1 MLSLY
6 RKFAMD
12 VASIKRPRK
21 MHFAGCELYPNE
33 RRELVCKT
41 NQSEFIVADDV
52 YVYYADDDAIW
63 YSRCEDLSRGMDIV
77 YRIDVNNIY
86 DRRKGIIDDDT
97 YFLYVENGYMYC
109 ENNMGDSLKL
119 CALESIDSL
128 SNLTGRKKELSIKNV
143 ENALGSEIGF
153 RRYTD
158 TEFYKDINELHS
170 LVGALD
176 EERKAEIYTSSISAK
191 IIAKVIKMCCEM
203 NKNISRPL
211 QKIIEKEIV

>member
-12 VASIKRPRK
+12 AASIKRPRK

-63 YSRCEDLSRGMDIV
+63 YSRCEDLSKGMDLV

-86 DRRKGIIDDDT
+86 DRKKGIIDDDT
-97 YFLYVENGYMYC
+97 YFLYVKDGYIYC
-109 ENNMGDSLKL
+109 ENNIGDSLKL
-119 CALESIDSL
+119 CALESVDML
-128 SNLTGRKKELSIKNV
+128 SDLIGRTKSLSIKNI
-143 ENALGSEIGF
+143 ENAIGSEIGL

-158 TEFYKDINELHS
+158 TEFYKDLNELHT
-170 LVGALD
+170 LVVAL
-176 EERKAEIYTSSISAK
+176 EAEKNVGLYTSSISAE

-203 NKNISRPL
+203 NKNISQPL
-211 QKIIEKEIV
+211 QKIVEKEIV

>member
-1 MLSLY
+1 
-6 RKFAMD
+6 MD
-12 VASIKRPRK
+12 
-21 MHFAGCELYPNE
+21 L
-33 RRELVCKT
+33 
-41 NQSEFIVADDV
+41 
-52 YVYYADDDAIW
+52 
-63 YSRCEDLSRGMDIV
+63 V

-97 YFLYVENGYMYC
+97 YFLYVKDGYIYC
-109 ENNMGDSLKL
+109 ENNIGASLKL
-119 CALESIDSL
+119 CALESVDML
-128 SNLTGRKKELSIKNV
+128 SDLIGRTKSLSIKNI
-143 ENALGSEIGF
+143 ENAIGSEIGL

-158 TEFYKDINELHS
+158 TEFYKDLNELHS

-176 EERKAEIYTSSISAK
+176 GERKAEIYTSSVSAK